1 MNYNNI
7 CIFYGIWV
15 ACTIYL
21 SLIKIKNIEITKRQK
36 FYLLFHIPI
45 TASIMIIINWF
56 YTINLFV
63 NSIIFFFM
71 IPIIGYINLRIIQM
85 ID

>member
-1 MNYNNI
+1 MNFNNT

-15 ACTIYL
+15 ICTIYL
-21 SLIKIKNIEITKRQK
+21 FLIKIQDVEISNKQK
-36 FYLLFHIPI
+36 FYLLLHIPI

-56 YTINLFV
+56 YNINLFV

-71 IPIIGYINLRIIQM
+71 IPIIGYINLKIIQM

>member
-15 ACTIYL
+15 ASTIYL

-36 FYLLFHIPI
+36 FSLLFHIPI

-63 NSIIFFFM
+63 NSIIFFLM